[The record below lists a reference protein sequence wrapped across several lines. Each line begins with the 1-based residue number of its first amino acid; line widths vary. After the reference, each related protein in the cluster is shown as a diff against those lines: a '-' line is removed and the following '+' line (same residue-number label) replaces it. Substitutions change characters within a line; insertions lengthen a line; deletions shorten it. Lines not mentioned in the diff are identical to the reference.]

1 MENRYE
7 RQLAEYATS
16 VNDALREQLRAR
28 GGCPQVVVLDAMR
41 HSLLDAGKRI
51 RGALVLEFGR
61 LAGAS
66 REGAMACACA
76 VEMVHAYSLIH
87 DDLPCMDNDDF
98 RRGKPSCHRA
108 FGEATALLA
117 GDALLTQAFEV
128 LAGAP
133 LPAQA
138 RVEAVSIL
146 AQAAG
151 VYGMVGGQ
159 VLDLAAE
166 EEPVDLAGLRQLCAL
181 KTGALLRASAR
192 LGCAAGGASPA
203 LAAAA
208 DGYAAA
214 YGLAFQITDDILDV
228 TGDAARL
235 GKPVGSDR
243 ENHKST
249 HVSLLGLPEA
259 RRQAAELV
267 DQAKRSLAGVADSG
281 FLLWLADMVLT
292 RDH

>member
-1 MENRYE
+1 MNRCE
-7 RQLAEYATS
+7 QQLAEYATS
-16 VNDALREQLRAR
+16 VNDALRELLRAR
-28 GGCPQVVVLDAMR
+28 EDCPQIAVVDAMR
-41 HSLLDAGKRI
+41 YSLLDAGKRL
-51 RGALVLEFGR
+51 RAALVLEFGH
-61 LAGAS
+61 LAGAP

-98 RRGKPSCHRA
+98 RRGKPSCHKA
-108 FGEATALLA
+108 FGEDIALLA

-128 LAGAP
+128 LAEAP
-133 LPAQA
+133 LAAEA
-138 RVEAVSIL
+138 RV
-146 AQAAG
+146 QAMAALSQSAG

-166 EEPVDLAGLRQLCAL
+166 EEAVGLPQLQRLCAL

-192 LGCAAGGASPA
+192 LGCIAGGAAPA
-203 LAAAA
+203 LTAVA
-208 DGYAAA
+208 DNYAAA

-235 GKPVGSDR
+235 GKPVGSDQ

-249 HVSLLGLPEA
+249 YVTLLGLDGARQEA
-259 RRQAAELV
+259 KRQV
-267 DQAKRSLAGVADSG
+267 DQAKGCLEGIADNG